1 MAVSLLVTTKLS
13 LSHEIFI
20 SPYFFKGRGI
30 YTKNTWEFKWHC
42 ITVCISSLSLPFY
55 MLFQLL
61 NCLFLS
67 PFHAI
72 SYTFTGIYTERILTC
87 IRALYRPPET
97 PAHVSTHIHTQTY
110 RYQRHPWSLVDRRT
124 DPHPLPDGQGSC

>member
-30 YTKNTWEFKWHC
+30 YTKNTWEFKWHHGMHIEFI
-42 ITVCISSLSLPFY
+42 ITVLHAFPKR
-55 MLFQLL
+55 L

-72 SYTFTGIYTERILTC
+72 SYTFTGIYKQRILTC
-87 IRALYRPPET
+87 IQALYRPPET
-97 PAHVSTHIHTQTY
+97 PARVSTHIHTQIY

-124 DPHPLPDGQGSC
+124 GPHPLPDGQGSC